1 MDFDLMCEAYMKE
14 CDQLYAMETMWSF
27 TATEAG
33 TVGTIAK
40 KAGGMIKKAWEFIKS
55 LALRL
60 WNAIK
65 SVGGFIRNL
74 GSKIGNFARFGKRN
88 VEAPDNVA
96 QEFENSM
103 NEAEKLVQKMQEQG
117 AKIDAAI
124 RQCEEAAQKIV
135 KASSINSMEDFEA
148 MMTDKDSVLS
158 FDSYVGVKYQRPFFM
173 AALEADENGGGRK
186 RKLTIDFGF
195 FNKAKA
201 AMTKGDASVK
211 RSEGIISRISAFIK
225 QHENDQTEDSNMPKR
240 RKVLTAIM
248 NKLNKIIAFIKGIG
262 TKIAGLARRAS
273 EMVRGA
279 MPAKQKPYDGP
290 QPTSA
295 TAV

>member
-55 LALRL
+55 LAMRL

-88 VEAPDNVA
+88 VEAPDDVA

-103 NEAEKLVQKMQEQG
+103 SEAERLVQKMQQQH
-117 AKIDAAI
+117 AKVDAEIAKMQATVEKII
-124 RQCEEAAQKIV
+124 RDSNISADDLEFIM
-135 KASSINSMEDFEA
+135 SS
-148 MMTDKDSVLS
+148 DKSISL
-158 FDSYVGVKYQRPFFM
+158 DSYISTTPAQRPFFM
-173 AALEADENGGGRK
+173 AALETEGEEPKK
-186 RKLTIDFGF
+186 RKLVIDFGF
-195 FNKAKA
+195 FGRAKPILS
-201 AMTKGDASVK
+201 KGDASTK
-211 RSEGIISRISAFIK
+211 KAEGIIAKIQSFIRS
-225 QHENDQTEDSNMPKR
+225 HENDQSEDSDMPKR

-248 NKLNKIIAFIKGIG
+248 NRLNSIIAFFKRIG
-262 TKIAGLARRAS
+262 TRIAGLARKAS

>member
-1 MDFDLMCEAYMKE
+1 MCEAYMKE
-14 CDQLYAMETMWSF
+14 CDQLYAMETMWAF

-33 TVGTIAK
+33 TAGTIAK
-40 KAGGMIKKAWEFIKS
+40 KAGVMIKKAWEFIKS
-55 LALRL
+55 LAGRL

-74 GSKIGNFARFGKRN
+74 ASKVGNFGRFGTRN
-88 VEAPDNVA
+88 VEVPNTIADD
-96 QEFENSM
+96 FERM
-103 NEAEKLVQKMQEQG
+103 TRETEEALRQMQENQTRMDEVMRESMRI
-117 AKIDAAI
+117 ADEFARMSMADLDAFM
-124 RQCEEAAQKIV
+124 Q
-135 KASSINSMEDFEA
+135 SSVPL
-148 MMTDKDSVLS
+148 T
-158 FDSYVGVKYQRPFFM
+158 FDSYIDAHVQQPFFM
-173 AALEADENGGGRK
+173 AALEAEGGEEKK
-186 RKLTIDFGF
+186 RKLAISFGF

-201 AMTKGDASVK
+201 AMTKGDATAK
-211 RSEGIISRISAFIK
+211 KAEGIIAKIQSIIK
-225 QHENDQTEDSNMPKR
+225 AHENDQSEDSDMPKR

-262 TKIAGLARRAS
+262 TKIAGLARKAS